1 MHGALRMNAAL
12 KIPAAVAV
20 AALIG
25 CAAGCSSKPAP
36 TAHYLTPACPT
47 AIAALPAHPPVTA
60 KQALADQHAVDRVRT
75 KNTIL
80 LANLHIVG
88 YVLSH
93 LRRDIATGRNTSRVL
108 VTYNADVSIVRI
120 YCRARS
126 SRDHERTGSLLRLDR
141 AGRSRR
147 SSAAVDS
154 GRRGRTE
161 TAGFKRFLTVD

>member
-20 AALIG
+20 AVLIG
-25 CAAGCSSKPAP
+25 CAAGCSSK
-36 TAHYLTPACPT
+36 AHYPTPACPT

-80 LANLHIVG
+80 LAQLHIVG
-88 YVLSH
+88 FALSH
-93 LRRDIATGRNTSRVL
+93 LRRDIVRGRNTSRML
-108 VTYNADVSIVRI
+108 VTYNANVSLVWL

-126 SRDHERTGSLLRLDR
+126 
-141 AGRSRR
+141 
-147 SSAAVDS
+147 
-154 GRRGRTE
+154 
-161 TAGFKRFLTVD
+161 K